1 MHAASLLVYTA
12 LCAAIDVEP
21 RHPRKRAKVKEAA
34 GLYVTASNSA
44 FGTRGSEASLVP
56 GYICMYLQPRISCKR
71 FWSDLRRTDLATRPI
86 AADRCVALSVWKL
99 AFYAANFTCWDLTS
113 RTTCS
118 NFIFYFIDRR
128 IRVEIRPGII
138 WTKTYYKLNSVSF
151 SIVIWRN
158 KYW

>member
-99 AFYAANFTCWDLTS
+99 SVLRCKFHVLGFNEPNDMLKLYLLLHWSEDPRGDTTGNNLNKDLLQ
-113 RTTCS
+113 
-118 NFIFYFIDRR
+118 
-128 IRVEIRPGII
+128 VEFRFFFDS
-138 WTKTYYKLNSVSF
+138 YLAE
-151 SIVIWRN
+151 
-158 KYW
+158 